1 MPDYA
6 AMYKKLF
13 QSQSKAILILQ
24 EAQQATEEMYIS
36 SEPPDIRVLETKKP
50 EADAIEDSGAE
61 ASGED
66 KKDEV

>member
-13 QSQSKAILILQ
+13 NSQTQAITILQ

-36 SEPPDIRVLETKKP
+36 ASEPDIRLLDTKKKKQADNKNVIG
-50 EADAIEDSGAE
+50 EAEI
-61 ASGED
+61 
-66 KKDEV
+66 K